1 MLFWI
6 FFTINIS
13 GIGAYFV
20 YFYWYLKKD
29 FHSKENV
36 SFFCFFCF
44 TEEWSV
50 TVTSILRSLVKIKET
65 RGNAKSKNISFD
77 VDLTSEDL
85 QNEYYLYTQ
94 LSNSETGLGVLDHGS
109 AKEAERNISNKR
121 GKYIKYLVV
130 QRYEIGKY
138 A

>member
-1 MLFWI
+1 M
-6 FFTINIS
+6 S
-13 GIGAYFV
+13 V
-20 YFYWYLKKD
+20 
-29 FHSKENV
+29 
-36 SFFCFFCF
+36 FFCCCCF

-50 TVTSILRSLVKIKET
+50 TVTSILSSLVKIKET
-65 RGNAKSKNISFD
+65 RGSAKSKNISFD

-138 A
+138 ASEWSAASTLQKYKDEFP

>member
-1 MLFWI
+1 MF
-6 FFTINIS
+6 
-13 GIGAYFV
+13 
-20 YFYWYLKKD
+20 
-29 FHSKENV
+29 
-36 SFFCFFCF
+36 FFCF

-50 TVTSILRSLVKIKET
+50 TFTSILRSLVKIKET

-94 LSNSETGLGVLDHGS
+94 LSNSETGLVVLDHGS

-138 A
+138 ASECSAGSTLQKYKDEFP